1 MAIGNKRYSHLMPR
15 HKRQAGKILERDI
28 HYVVPQPNYWG
39 NMSPVPQFRR
49 LYVAESAGQRAG
61 GLSRLSAVS
70 AACNWEIIR
79 VGCTT
84 AV

>member
-49 LYVAESAGQRAG
+49 LCTWQSPPASGRAAYRVYPQSAP
-61 GLSRLSAVS
+61 
-70 AACNWEIIR
+70 R
-79 VGCTT
+79 VTGR
-84 AV
+84 